1 MYEVSTKYVVLLLQY
16 ALVLLDGRPINY
28 SWALQIFTLSMK
40 RALYAI
46 VGTTV
51 AVLASRLRH
60 LTASPKVSVGALG
73 VYGQNAPVK
82 TTESIKKTY

>member
-46 VGTTV
+46 VGTV

-82 TTESIKKTY
+82 TTESLKKTY